1 MPSSLHSKDM
11 FSSVKSSSQE
21 MQRRKS
27 SQSMRCKPGGTT
39 EFFYPKDFKDN
50 TYQIWNFGLFFVTQ
64 HSNVTKIELGIFG
77 FFRILYWYSQMYEF
91 SIKDF
96 RILFSHFLSDEAYH
110 QASILRI
117 FGFF

>member
-1 MPSSLHSKDM
+1 
-11 FSSVKSSSQE
+11 
-21 MQRRKS
+21 
-27 SQSMRCKPGGTT
+27 MRCKPGGTT

-96 RILFSHFLSDEAYH
+96 RILFTVT
-110 QASILRI
+110 
-117 FGFF
+117 FFMMKHIIKQVF